1 MNEIIKELDM
11 NKIYKVVFYAR
22 VSTEE
27 EKQINALEK
36 QIEEL
41 TGFINSQI
49 NWCLVDKYIDE
60 GKTGTTSK
68 GRHEYN
74 RLFDDMLTNKFDIVV
89 IKDIS
94 RLNRNAGNYYQFI
107 NRITTENKKLYLYLD
122 RKFYSSDDAFLN
134 GIKAMMAEEYSRDL
148 SKKILSASQRSINNG
163 VAYGNSRIYGY
174 DKIPKS
180 FVINEEEAKIIRQ
193 IFDWYISGYGF
204 RIIQRKLTEMGI
216 FSSTGTQFSLSTLK
230 RIIKNEKYKGVLVS
244 GKTRYNFDTKK
255 TVEVPKD
262 KRKYIKGGIPA
273 IVSEEV
279 WEKANSIIKNK
290 AKQYDD
296 GRIKGVSKKC
306 FIPEQSALS
315 GKIFCAKCG
324 KVFWHSPYTT
334 KVNKLKRDIWMC
346 STYKS
351 WGVKYCKNISIEFD
365 KILAKVKEILF
376 KENQKCSDIEATLN
390 ILKQTLDDGREKR
403 ISSVSAQIEKYNNRL
418 GNLTDLLL
426 DGIISKDDYISKKS
440 EILSKIDNL
449 QNVLKDEE
457 RERESYLSKEMRLV
471 EIRRF
476 LETNVSTIDDITDD
490 DIRKFIKIITVSE
503 EEIIVETNSGNTYT
517 IDADDIKMKF
527 APRNKAY
534 LERIHQNLA
543 SQTNSNI

>member
-1 MNEIIKELDM
+1 MNEIVTELDST
-11 NKIYKVVFYAR
+11 KIHKVVFYAR

-41 TGFINSQI
+41 TTFINSQI

-74 RLFDDMLTNKFDIVV
+74 RLFDDMLTDKFDIVV

-107 NRITTENKKLYLYLD
+107 NRITTENKKMYLYLD

-163 VAYGNSRIYGY
+163 VAYGNGRIYGY
-174 DKIPKS
+174 DKIPKA
-180 FVINEEEAKIIRQ
+180 FVINEEEAEIVRQ
-193 IFDWYISGYGF
+193 IFNWYISGYGF

-230 RIIKNEKYKGVLVS
+230 RMIKNEKYKGVLVS

-255 TVEVPKD
+255 TVEVPMD
-262 KRKYIKGGIPA
+262 KRKYIDGGIPA
-273 IVSEEV
+273 IVSKEV
-279 WEKANSIIKNK
+279 WEKANTIIRNK

-315 GKIFCAKCG
+315 GKIFCSKCG

-334 KVNKLKRDIWMC
+334 KVNRLKRDVWIC

-351 WGVKYCKNISIEFD
+351 WGAKYCKNISVEFD
-365 KILAKVKEILF
+365 KILTKVKDILF
-376 KENQKCSDIEATLN
+376 NENQKCNDIEITLN
-390 ILKQTLDDGREKR
+390 ILKQSLDDGREKKVKN
-403 ISSVSAQIEKYNNRL
+403 ISVQIEKYNNRL
-418 GNLTDLLL
+418 SNLTDLLL
-426 DGIISKDDYISKKS
+426 DGIIDKENFFAKKT

-449 QNVLKDEE
+449 QTALKEE
-457 RERESYLSKEMRLV
+457 KKEHESCLSKEIRLV
-471 EIRRF
+471 EIKRF
-476 LETNVSTIDDITDD
+476 LETDVATVDDISDD
-490 DIRKFIKIITVSE
+490 DIRKFIKKITISE
-503 EEIIVETNSGNTYT
+503 KEITVETNSENTYK
-517 IDADDIKMKF
+517 INADDVKLKF
-527 APRNKAY
+527 APRNKTY
-534 LERIHQNLA
+534 LEQIHRDLVTQN
-543 SQTNSNI
+543 NNV